1 MSGMISSRITLVVLV
16 AVTVTVLSFAPRAFA
31 APVNDDFQ
39 DAIAV
44 SAIPYSNTQ
53 STVDA
58 TLQPP
63 DEPSCAG
70 MEATVWYAVTAPQS
84 GILKI
89 TTHSSDFDTVLA
101 AHSGSGLA
109 SLVSLACN
117 DDVGPS
123 LDSAVQFAVV
133 SGTTYYIQVG
143 GVPSA
148 PSGQLEVSMGYGVA
162 PANDNFGSAVAV
174 PQSLPYANS
183 RDTIVATTEPNEP
196 VDSPDTC
203 VPIGRTVWY
212 PYTPS
217 QTRLVSATTTGSNFD
232 TVIAVYTGDTL
243 AGLTEVAC
251 DDDTDVDVTSAVR
264 FVANGGTIYRIQA
277 GGYLGDSGNLVFNL
291 SVDTSD
297 TDGDGFTDESEEL
310 YIDTSPTDPCG
321 NDGWPA
327 ELVGNDNRLNIA
339 DSPASS
345 FPRGWMARSTS
356 SATRCR
362 TRLTPL
368 SPAGTSTRT
377 ARLTSPILI
386 RLTQPSMHLRRDR
399 LCSAGSRRSSRTAV
413 SALLP
418 PRSAERSRGLGLR
431 AHCGSS
437 FLDDIILPK
446 SS

>member
-1 MSGMISSRITLVVLV
+1 MSGTISSRLTLVVLV

-117 DDVGPS
+117 DDVGPR

-133 SGTTYYIQVG
+133 SGTTYYIQAG

-339 DSPASS
+339 DFTS
-345 FPRGWMARSTS
+345 FIFP
-356 SATRCR
+356 
-362 TRLTPL
+362 TRLDGSFHKFGHPVPDPL
-368 SPAGTSTRT
+368 DATISRWNLDPNGSINIADLNSLNPAIDAPT
-377 ARLTSPILI
+377 ARPPMFGGQPAFFANGGLCPSP
-386 RLTQPSMHLRRDR
+386 P
-399 LCSAGSRRSSRTAV
+399 
-413 SALLP
+413 
-418 PRSAERSRGLGLR
+418 
-431 AHCGSS
+431 
-437 FLDDIILPK
+437 
-446 SS
+446 